1 MKTLTRKVGLL
12 SVALLLASV
21 LILTIGAPRQASAGC
36 GSDVTWSIWNV
47 LDSRQTSDTQNGR
60 TVDTQDTS
68 SRSEHHSDNGQDWN
82 DTQTNH
88 VNPDGS
94 SHDHE
99 ESSYS
104 DSEGKGCSS
113 DGIPW
118 KFTDKSD
125 VDKDSKGNRKEHSES
140 IEEKNGKCFKW
151 VRDREWDSKGKLIK
165 DVKSTT
171 EIPCSK
177 YNLQVTFNGTFSS
190 AAGTMVFGP
199 NTVVVHLE
207 DKGKLYEGKFESVF
221 DGRVTGRCNGSITW
235 PVKIDVT
242 GTKYEEKKELIFS
255 VKTTTDKPMTRV
267 DCQGFNL
274 NFQAGVLTVPPHLFR
289 IAEEGG
295 ATYSVTEDPITWT
308 YTLVQK

>member
-177 YNLQVTFNGTFSS
+177 YNLQVNFKGTKVL
-190 AAGTMVFGP
+190 ANMTATYGP
-199 NTVVVHLE
+199 NNIIVHLE
-207 DKGKLYEGKFESVF
+207 DKGKIYEGKYESVL
-221 DGRVTGRCNGSITW
+221 DGNVTGFCNGSITW
-235 PVKIDVT
+235 PVLIEVT
-242 GTKYEEKKELIFS
+242 GTKYEDKKELIFS
-255 VKTTTDKPMTRV
+255 VKTTMGEPKPLGT
-267 DCQGFNL
+267 CKNL
-274 NFQAGVLTVPPHLFR
+274 SGNMRAGAITVPPHLFR
-289 IAEEGG
+289 IPEEGE

>member
-1 MKTLTRKVGLL
+1 MKTLSRKAGLL
-12 SVALLLASV
+12 ATALTLAGG
-21 LILTIGAPRQASAGC
+21 LILLVGQQRPTYARCGA
-36 GSDVTWSIWNV
+36 DVTSTISSE
-47 LDSRQTSDTQNGR
+47 LDISQTSDTVGGQTTKTQYISHR
-60 TVDTQDTS
+60 VDIS
-68 SRSEHHSDNGQDWN
+68 SDNGEDLSLR
-82 DTQTNH
+82 QTSQKYG
-88 VNPDGS
+88 DGS
-94 SHDHE
+94 YHGHQE
-99 ESSYS
+99 AHYT
-104 DSEGKGCSS
+104 DSEGKGCYS
-113 DGIPW
+113 DGIPQ
-118 KFTDKSD
+118 KGDNSGDDD
-125 VDKDSKGNRKEHSES
+125 VDSKGNRKQHYED
-140 IEEKNGKCFKW
+140 IIEKNGKCEKIFT
-151 VRDREWDSKGKLIK
+151 DREWDRKGKLIK
-165 DVKSTT
+165 DVTTTT